1 MPPVAL
7 TLRMFHGIAITLRRR
22 GHEKFRMVL
31 PGQIEA
37 VHGAGRANL
46 QSFDTMLQVI
56 DRTSRRSEVKDVIDL
71 AGIEWHADVL
81 MQKLET
87 RLIRQRREIVHA
99 SGQQIVGA
107 DD

>member
-7 TLRMFHGIAITLRRR
+7 PLRMFQRVAITLRRR
-22 GHEKFRMVL
+22 SHEKFRMVL

-37 VHGAGRANL
+37 VHGTGRADL
-46 QSFDTMLQVI
+46 QGFDTMLQVI
-56 DRTSRRSEVKDVIDL
+56 DRTSRRSEVEDVIDL

-81 MQKLET
+81 MQELET
-87 RLIRQRREIVHA
+87 RLIRQQREIVHA